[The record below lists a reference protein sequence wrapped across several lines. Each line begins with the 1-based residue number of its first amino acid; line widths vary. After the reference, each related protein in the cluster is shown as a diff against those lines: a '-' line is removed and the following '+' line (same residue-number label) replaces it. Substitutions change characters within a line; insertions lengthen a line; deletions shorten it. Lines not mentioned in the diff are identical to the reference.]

1 MRVQKIAVCA
11 RQGHFPRP
19 RQSAEIV
26 YLPRGQIGDPAG
38 LEFGDQGRD
47 PRFLP
52 GWWILPG
59 LLLASPFMIELAR
72 HLM

>member
-11 RQGHFPRP
+11 GRDPLPGPRP
-19 RQSAEIV
+19 SAEVV
-26 YLPRGQIGDPAG
+26 YLHCGQIGDPAG

-72 HLM
+72 HL